1 MDNVVSVGEVKWGDM
16 NPIISYTEKIG
27 SKEKT
32 VKGVKIRGQIPHP
45 DFVKAMDSLGNDFLD
60 MMQIRLQDGELLG
73 DRIIVTG
80 LKASESGRVAIRVQ
94 LLFDRVKAREYIT
107 PSYAMEQ
114 LPDAAQRHITRAL
127 VEAKRY
133 LKGKSAQTVL
143 KFDGV
148 APDSEKKAAVS

>member
-1 MDNVVSVGEVKWGDM
+1 MDNVVSVGEIKWGDM
-16 NPIISYTEKIG
+16 NPIISYTEKVG
-27 SKEKT
+27 SKEKV
-32 VKGVKIRGQIPHP
+32 VKGVRIRGQMPHP

-94 LLFDRVKAREYIT
+94 ILFDHVKAKEYIT

-127 VEAKRY
+127 LEAKRY

-143 KFDGV
+143 TFDGGNDTG
-148 APDSEKKAAVS
+148 AKAAVS